1 MDCRRDP
8 RDPSRPWCAA
18 EVFEK
23 AYDRVVT
30 NDKIVP
36 PKQYLTVE
44 GIKSVL
50 DMRQRMSPGPEKP
63 TRKISSK
70 CALSK
75 NLMKA
80 VLYTVCIK
88 DS

>member
-36 PKQYLTVE
+36 PKQYPTVE

-50 DMRQRMSPGPEKP
+50 DMMAENEPRARRANPEGFVEMRFVKELDESGFVHRLYQR
-63 TRKISSK
+63 
-70 CALSK
+70 
-75 NLMKA
+75 
-80 VLYTVCIK
+80 
-88 DS
+88 